1 MIVIK
6 EIETAWSQVTSTSAP
21 IDVTINEVVTNSALS
36 RFQSQALDG
45 YDLFMLE
52 AMKKEGITQ
61 IITDDGDFVT
71 VPGII
76 VFTANDNVI
85 RAAKAQGKLVTR

>member
-1 MIVIK
+1 
-6 EIETAWSQVTSTSAP
+6 
-21 IDVTINEVVTNSALS
+21 
-36 RFQSQALDG
+36 
-45 YDLFMLE
+45 MLE

-71 VPGII
+71 VPGIT

-85 RAAKAQGKLVTR
+85 RAAKNKNKLIDRAPNISYKEG